1 VRALLLSL
9 AGVLIGV
16 AMVAGGVYGVIHDVT
31 DDSGSGSSKAS
42 LPKTSSPEGCARVAE
57 RDPRFEHPRDLTF
70 GFAGRA
76 IVQCHGGS
84 VVFTIDIDQ
93 AALKPQ
99 TFYEVVLQKGRREE
113 VIGSLLTPPSGITF
127 TPSTATAGPEV
138 RLRRYDFLTVRE
150 DKFFARGRPA
160 GEPIRAP
167 LL

>member
-1 VRALLLSL
+1 MRALLFSL

-16 AMVAGGVYGVIHDVT
+16 AMVGGGVYGVIHDVT

-42 LPKTSSPEGCARVAE
+42 LPKTSSRKDCAAVAE
-57 RDPRFEHPRDLTF
+57 RDPRFRAPRDVTF
-70 GFAGRA
+70 GPYGRA
-76 IVQCHGGS
+76 IVQCRGSS

-93 AALKPQ
+93 SALKPQ
-99 TFYEVVLQKGRREE
+99 TFYEVVLEKGRREE
-113 VIGSLLTPPSGITF
+113 VIGSMLTPPSGITF

-150 DKFFARGRPA
+150 DEFFAKGRPV